1 VTPAAGSLGELERQ
15 VGRLLVGGVIV
26 SAVLLSGGLLLW
38 LVEPHGALGLA
49 LLNAGLIALMA
60 TPILRVVVSFAE
72 YVRMRDWF
80 FAAMTIAVL
89 AELMLTLFVALRQ
102 R

>member
-1 VTPAAGSLGELERQ
+1 VTQRSGSLGDLERQ
-15 VGRLLVGGVIV
+15 LGRLLVGGVIV
-26 SAVLLSGGLLLW
+26 SAVLLTGGLALW
-38 LVEPHGALGLA
+38 LMDSDGAVAVA
-49 LLNAGLIALMA
+49 LLNAGLLALMA

-89 AELMLTLFVALRQ
+89 AELTLTLLVAFR
-102 R
+102 RR

>member
-1 VTPAAGSLGELERQ
+1 VTAAARSLGELERQ
-15 VGRLLVGGVIV
+15 LGRLLVGGVIV
-26 SAVLLSGGLLLW
+26 SAVLLSGGLVLW
-38 LVEPHGALGLA
+38 LVAPQGALGLA

-89 AELMLTLFVALRQ
+89 AELMLTLFVALR
-102 R
+102 RR

>member
-1 VTPAAGSLGELERQ
+1 VTAGAGSLGELERQ
-15 VGRLLVGGVIV
+15 LGRLLIGGVIV
-26 SAVLLSGGLLLW
+26 SAVLLTGGLALW
-38 LVEPHGALGLA
+38 LVDPHGGVAVA

-89 AELMLTLFVALRQ
+89 GELMLTLLVAFR
-102 R
+102 RR